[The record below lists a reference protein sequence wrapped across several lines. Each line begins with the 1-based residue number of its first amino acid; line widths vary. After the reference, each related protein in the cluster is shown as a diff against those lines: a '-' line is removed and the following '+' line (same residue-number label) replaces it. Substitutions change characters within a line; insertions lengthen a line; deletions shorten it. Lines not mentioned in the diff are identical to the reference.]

1 MEDARE
7 LKIIT
12 FNEIL
17 DVIKPIKENLNLNN
31 DKLSQNIP
39 ERRRAGYIRGVLINY
54 LIEGVFLHLKII
66 MTTYYQEIV
75 SLLLNAA
82 IKI

>member
-31 DKLSQNIP
+31 DKAKHYANS
-39 ERRRAGYIRGVLINY
+39 
-54 LIEGVFLHLKII
+54 F
-66 MTTYYQEIV
+66 
-75 SLLLNAA
+75 
-82 IKI
+82 